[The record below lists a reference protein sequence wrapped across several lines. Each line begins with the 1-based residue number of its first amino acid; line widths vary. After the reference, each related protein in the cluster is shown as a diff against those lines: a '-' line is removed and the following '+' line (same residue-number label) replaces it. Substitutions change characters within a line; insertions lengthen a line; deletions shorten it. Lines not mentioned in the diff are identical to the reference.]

1 MKIGVITIGQ
11 SPRSDLIPEFEQAL
25 GAVVEIIQKG
35 ALDGLKLEEVKQLHP
50 EEGDYILVTRMR
62 DGTEVKIAER
72 FIKKRMLEKTVEL
85 EKAGVELIVLLC
97 TGEFPELACPIPLL
111 KPDLILEKLVT
122 AVLPSGLL
130 AAVVP
135 SSDQIPM
142 LRKKWEKTGLSIFC
156 ESLSPYTGTE
166 NHMKAVALR
175 IKEQK
180 PDLVVLDCLGYS
192 RKVQN
197 FFRDIIG
204 KPVILPRTLLGNLAG
219 VFLGR

>member
-25 GAVVEIIQKG
+25 GAGVEIIQKG
-35 ALDGLKLEEVKQLHP
+35 ALDEFKLEEVKQLHP

-62 DGTEVKIAER
+62 DGTEVKS
-72 FIKKRMLEKTVEL
+72 
-85 EKAGVELIVLLC
+85 GVELIVLLC

-111 KPDLILEKLVT
+111 KPDLILEKLVA

-142 LRKKWEKTGLSIFC
+142 LRRKWEKTGLSIFC

-166 NHMKAVALR
+166 NRMKAVALR